1 MKRRD
6 FLGLAGLSAMAS
18 IQSKKRASAR
28 PNILFCLADDV
39 SYPYMGASGRNW
51 IKTPAFDRV
60 AREGLLFSHA
70 YTPNAKCAPSRSCIL
85 TGRNSWQLEEAAN
98 HWCYFPTKFR
108 TFCEVLSENGY
119 HVGHTLKGWGPGVA
133 AGAAGQPRGLT
144 GTAYNARKAVPPARF
159 ISNCDYAWN
168 FDDFLN
174 SRPGKEPFFFW
185 YGSIEPHRPTQFRV
199 GIEKSGRR
207 LSDVTAVPGFW
218 PDNEVVRTDLL
229 DYGFEIEYFD
239 SHLERMLA
247 LLDRRGELDN
257 TLVIVSADNGMP
269 FPRAKGQCYEYSNHM
284 PLAVMWGS
292 GIRNPGRTIDDYV
305 SFIDFAPTFL
315 EIADL
320 DLKKCGMQ
328 AITGASLADIFRT
341 SAAGVT
347 NRKRDC
353 VLIGKERHDVGR
365 PHDGGYPIRGIVKNG
380 YLYLRNFE
388 TSRWPAGNPET
399 GYLNCDGSPTKTEC
413 LKARQNTETRR
424 YWDLSF
430 GKRPEEELYKVTSDP
445 ECLQNLADQPES
457 RPLKGRLRTELLTRL
472 KKQQDPRMLGKGDIF
487 DRYLY
492 ADETNRN
499 FYDRY
504 MKGERLT
511 AGWVNPTD
519 FEKID

>member
-6 FLGLAGLSAMAS
+6 FLSLAGLSALTS
-18 IQSKKRASAR
+18 IQPKKTTSLR

-39 SYPYMGASGRNW
+39 SYRYMGASQCSW
-51 IKTPAFDRV
+51 IRTPGFDRV
-60 AREGLLFSHA
+60 AREGLLFTRA

-98 HWCYFPTKFR
+98 HWCYFPAKFK
-108 TFCEVLSENGY
+108 TFCEALSANDY

-133 AGAAGQPRGLT
+133 GGAGGEPRNMT
-144 GTAYNARKAVPPARF
+144 GTAYNARKTTPPARF
-159 ISNCDYAWN
+159 ISNCDYAGN
-168 FDDFLN
+168 FEDFLN

-185 YGSIEPHRPTQFRV
+185 YGSIEPHRATQFRV
-199 GIEKSGRR
+199 GIEKSGKR

-218 PDNEVVRTDLL
+218 PDNEIVRTDLL
-229 DYGFEIEYFD
+229 DYAFEIEHFD

-247 LLDRRGELDN
+247 LLDRRGELEN
-257 TLVIVSADNGMP
+257 TLVVVTADNGMP
-269 FPRAKGQCYEYSNHM
+269 FPRAKGQCYDYSNHM
-284 PLAVMWGS
+284 PLAMMWAS

-315 EIADL
+315 EIADVNE
-320 DLKKCGMQ
+320 KSCGMQ
-328 AITGASLADIFRT
+328 TIAGKSFTDVLRT
-341 SAAGVT
+341 SAAGVIS
-347 NRKRDC
+347 RKRDF

-365 PHDGGYPIRGIVKNG
+365 PGDAGYPIRGIVTNG

-413 LKARQNTETRR
+413 LKARHHPETRR

-430 GKRPEEELYKVTSDP
+430 GRRPEEELYKVATDP
-445 ECLQNLADQPES
+445 YCLENLADRPELS
-457 RPLKGRLRTELLTRL
+457 MLINQLRAELSVRLT
-472 KKQQDPRMLGKGDIF
+472 QQGDPRRAGKGAVF
-487 DRYLY
+487 DKYPY
-492 ADETNRN
+492 ADEVNRN

-504 MKGERLT
+504 MR
-511 AGWVNPTD
+511 
-519 FEKID
+519 